1 MELVKLSVFA
11 LTTWLISHLGP
22 SVSAFSFRPLYSRHR
37 PVWSTRTTDVEDP
50 HLTAERLFESA
61 EFLEVVLSEHKPL
74 GCTVEESLAAAIIE
88 LGDKTQ
94 MKLDYVF
101 LSAVKPGGNA
111 EKAGLLVGDVV
122 VGVTGIFGLLENVV
136 GLGIDKVRGLVAARS
151 EDQPLT
157 IRVARGT
164 SVLNDHE
171 RALVDLCS
179 DPTLD
184 GKETE
189 ECIVSFLKQGYETDN
204 ETGDDNNSEVEI
216 GEVQNFV
223 NGANDGSLNGSNQ
236 VEEEDLIGNMLNM
249 WAEDVDLPVSK
260 TVDSTLPAKEEIAA
274 KPKPWS
280 SRSSPSG
287 TFVRDPR
294 TGEMRNID
302 S

>member
-1 MELVKLSVFA
+1 MILLQ
-11 LTTWLISHLGP
+11 H
-22 SVSAFSFRPLYSRHR
+22 SFTNFNLLYR
-37 PVWSTRTTDVEDP
+37 
-50 HLTAERLFESA
+50 
-61 EFLEVVLSEHKPL
+61 K
-74 GCTVEESLAAAIIE
+74 
-88 LGDKTQ
+88 
-94 MKLDYVF
+94 
-101 LSAVKPGGNA
+101 
-111 EKAGLLVGDVV
+111 
-122 VGVTGIFGLLENVV
+122 
-136 GLGIDKVRGLVAARS
+136 GLVAARS

-189 ECIVSFLKQGYETDN
+189 ECIVSFLKQGYETD
-204 ETGDDNNSEVEI
+204 DNNSVVEI
-216 GEVQNFV
+216 GEVKDFV
-223 NGANDGSLNGSNQ
+223 NGANNGSLNGSNQ
-236 VEEEDLIGNMLNM
+236 VDEEDLVGNLLNM
-249 WAEDVDLPVSK
+249 WAEDMDLPVSK
-260 TVDSTLPAKEEIAA
+260 PVDPALPVKEEVAA

>member
-1 MELVKLSVFA
+1 MGLVNFSV
-11 LTTWLISHLGP
+11 LGLISWLISQFGL
-22 SVSAFSFRPLYSRHR
+22 SVSAFSLRSIYSSHRPL
-37 PVWSTRTTDVEDP
+37 WSTRTTDVEEP
-50 HLTAERLFESA
+50 HFTAERLFKSA
-61 EFLEVVLSEHKPL
+61 DFLEVVLSEHKPL
-74 GCTVEESLAAAIIE
+74 GCTVEESLASAVIE
-88 LGDKTQ
+88 VGDNTQ

-111 EKAGLLVGDVV
+111 EMAGLLVGDVV
-122 VGVTGIFGLLENVV
+122 VGVTGIFGELENVA

-189 ECIVSFLKQGYETDN
+189 ECIVSFLKQGYETDDS
-204 ETGDDNNSEVEI
+204 TSEGGI
-216 GEVQNFV
+216 GEVKDFV
-223 NGANDGSLNGSNQ
+223 NGANVGSLNGSNQ
-236 VEEEDLIGNMLNM
+236 LEAEDLVGNLLSM
-249 WAEDVDLPVSK
+249 WAEDMDLPVSK
-260 TVDSTLPAKEEIAA
+260 AADSTLPTKEEVAA

-287 TFVRDPR
+287 TFIRDPR